1 MPSKIQQ
8 LLEGR
13 DNNIDYDKLIKKYPW
28 IIKKDVNC
36 ILSHDSDGL
45 LCGLLMSNLLNW
57 KIVGFYDGKV
67 MVLKKGMSAKDCV
80 FLDMEIFRKDIKS
93 FGHHML
99 LFNRNSKPS
108 NWDNFDNCIQPNNL
122 REYDKLHDFRLKYPL
137 GTIHMLLG
145 ILGHKFKIELKDDAI
160 PALFFTD
167 GTFNVLFGYP
177 ENVLNWLSFLRYR
190 EDNNPLKTI
199 FLSDKNSV
207 HNTMVEMDKFFR
219 ERDKINVARERGDR
233 LKISNKDGTPYNI
246 ELEGEDYNLNK
257 GAVDRIKRF
266 VNILSN
272 FTGWKFKEE
281 NWMWSG
287 FRLYKF
293 TKAQFTSQKGDGFN
307 NSVYSKILSKNP
319 LSWAITAGN
328 TIEYTLE
335 EPDKLD

>member
-36 ILSHDSDGL
+36 ILSPDSDGL

-233 LKISNKDGTPYNI
+233 LKISNK
-246 ELEGEDYNLNK
+246 E
-257 GAVDRIKRF
+257 
-266 VNILSN
+266 
-272 FTGWKFKEE
+272 
-281 NWMWSG
+281 
-287 FRLYKF
+287 
-293 TKAQFTSQKGDGFN
+293 
-307 NSVYSKILSKNP
+307 
-319 LSWAITAGN
+319 
-328 TIEYTLE
+328 
-335 EPDKLD
+335 